1 MTIYFYMREN
11 CPLCD
16 EAEQLLQILQMEH
29 DFTIEKRNIE
39 MNDQWLSKY
48 QLEIPVVEVGDY
60 VLCGKDLNLHH
71 LEKVLKKA

>member
-1 MTIYFYMREN
+1 MREN

-16 EAEQLLQILQMEH
+16 ETEQLLQILQMEH

-48 QLEIPVVEVGDY
+48 QLEIPVVEVGDHIIF
-60 VLCGKDLNLHH
+60 GKDLNLHY
-71 LEKVLKKA
+71 LEEVLNKA